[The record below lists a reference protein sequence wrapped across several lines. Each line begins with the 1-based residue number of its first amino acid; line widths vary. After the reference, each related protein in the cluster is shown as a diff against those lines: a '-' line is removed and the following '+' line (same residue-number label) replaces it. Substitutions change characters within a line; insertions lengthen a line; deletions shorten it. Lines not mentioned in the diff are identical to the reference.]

1 MKTKLTQKQIRFQAL
16 LLFFITFFLVEL
28 CAVFLYQNQLKE
40 AKLKADYTA
49 QTTIGRVKSQLN
61 HYLAESNLMKHMI
74 EAGYTVNDEEFSVLS
89 SLMQDDQNVIKA
101 HELAKDGIV
110 TLIYPMSG
118 NEAALGLNMLE
129 HPARKQEARLA
140 KESGEYTIAGPFE
153 LQQGD
158 IGALLFDPIY
168 TTDANGDQTFWGFSI
183 LVLDWE
189 SFLNEIELDTLE
201 EAGYTYELWKIS
213 PATGEHVSIAHS
225 GNSRR
230 SDAIE
235 VLCTVPNDTWHFEIV
250 PKNGW
255 LSPLQVF
262 VSFALGL
269 ILSLLASIGFLQFQM
284 RRYKDEIHAA
294 ELEKAVQE
302 AQSANEAKTR
312 FLFNMSHDIRTP
324 MNAIIGFSDLLEKHI
339 DEKDRAVDY
348 IAKIKSSSSFLLSLI
363 NYVLE
368 MARIESGKAS
378 LKIELGS
385 YSELINSLNA
395 VFEPSL
401 KSKNLSYLCYNTVE
415 HDAILCDRTKI
426 REILLNIISNSIKY
440 TPEGGKISVKIEET
454 PAPRKGF
461 ASYRITVKDNGI
473 GMSKEYLPHIFEEF
487 TREHSSTESHITGTG
502 LGLPI
507 VKSLV
512 NLMGGTIDVESELGA
527 GTITTVCL
535 TFGLPTEEQLAADQH
550 MLVCEPRLFFF
561 LNLLCRGEDAR
572 IVFVFRQEVI
582 YDGRDLRGVVICRGL
597 DDQILRVQK
606 EVEHRS
612 RFVVSSRL
620 VPEVRFYAVICRK
633 IGGIERNRHSE
644 DENQSK
650 NPADNTSFP
659 RKADPGHAYADHHDD
674 EEENDAEDQSIRHG
688 IRVIGRYSQPRG
700 NRQHVHRHDRGPSE
714 GQHDTADQGK

>member
-28 CAVFLYQNQLKE
+28 CAGFLYQNQLKE

-255 LSPLQVF
+255 LSLLQVF
-262 VSFALGL
+262 VFFALGL

-512 NLMGGTIDVESELGA
+512 NLMGGTIDVESELGV

-535 TFGLPTEEQLAADQH
+535 TFGLPTEEQLAAHQH
-550 MLVCEPRLFFF
+550 KDEILGQSLQTLSEKRVLLAEDND
-561 LNLLCRGEDAR
+561 LNAEIVLTVLEENGIHAKHVKDGALCLKAVQNAPEDYYDVILMDIQMPNMNGYQAAEAIRALPGKRGEIP
-572 IVFVFRQEVI
+572 IVAMTANAFEEDRRKALESGMNAHIAKPVDVSVLLET
-582 YDGRDLRGVVICRGL
+582 L
-597 DDQILRVQK
+597 
-606 EVEHRS
+606 S
-612 RFVVSSRL
+612 RFS
-620 VPEVRFYAVICRK
+620 
-633 IGGIERNRHSE
+633 
-644 DENQSK
+644 
-650 NPADNTSFP
+650 
-659 RKADPGHAYADHHDD
+659 
-674 EEENDAEDQSIRHG
+674 
-688 IRVIGRYSQPRG
+688 
-700 NRQHVHRHDRGPSE
+700 
-714 GQHDTADQGK
+714 

>member
-16 LLFFITFFLVEL
+16 LLFFITFFLAEL

-74 EAGYTVNDEEFSVLS
+74 EAGYTVDDEEFSVLS

-140 KESGEYTIAGPFE
+140 KESGEYTIAGPCE

-168 TTDANGDQTFWGFSI
+168 TTDANGGQTFWGFSI

-230 SDAIE
+230 SDAME

-269 ILSLLASIGFLQFQM
+269 ILSLLTSIGFLQFQM
-284 RRYKDEIHAA
+284 RRYRDEIHAA

-385 YSELINSLNA
+385 YSELIHSLNA

-454 PAPRKGF
+454 PEPRKGF

-535 TFGLPTEEQLAADQH
+535 TFGLPTEEQFAAHQHKDEILGQSLQTLSEKRVLLAEDND
-550 MLVCEPRLFFF
+550 
-561 LNLLCRGEDAR
+561 LNAEIVLTVLEENGIHAEHVKDGALCLKAVQNAPEDYYDVILMDIQMPNMNGYQAAEAIRALPGKRGEIP
-572 IVFVFRQEVI
+572 IVAMTANAFEEDRRKALESGMNAHIAKPVDVSVLLET
-582 YDGRDLRGVVICRGL
+582 L
-597 DDQILRVQK
+597 
-606 EVEHRS
+606 S
-612 RFVVSSRL
+612 RFS
-620 VPEVRFYAVICRK
+620 
-633 IGGIERNRHSE
+633 
-644 DENQSK
+644 
-650 NPADNTSFP
+650 
-659 RKADPGHAYADHHDD
+659 
-674 EEENDAEDQSIRHG
+674 
-688 IRVIGRYSQPRG
+688 
-700 NRQHVHRHDRGPSE
+700 
-714 GQHDTADQGK
+714 

>member
-28 CAVFLYQNQLKE
+28 CAGFLYQNQLKE

-110 TLIYPMSG
+110 TLIYPMRG
-118 NEAALGLNMLE
+118 NEAALGLNTLE
-129 HPARKQEARLA
+129 NPARRQEATLA

-153 LQQGD
+153 LQQGG

-168 TTDANGDQTFWGFSI
+168 TTDDSGNKTFWGFSL

-189 SFLNEIELDTLE
+189 SFLDEIELNTLE
-201 EAGYTYELWKIS
+201 EAGYTYEIWKIS

-230 SDAIE
+230 SDAME

-255 LSPLQVF
+255 LSLLQVF
-262 VSFALGL
+262 VFFALGL

-401 KSKNLSYLCYNTVE
+401 KKQKSFLS
-415 HDAILCDRTKI
+415 
-426 REILLNIISNSIKY
+426 LLQ
-440 TPEGGKISVKIEET
+440 
-454 PAPRKGF
+454 
-461 ASYRITVKDNGI
+461 
-473 GMSKEYLPHIFEEF
+473 H
-487 TREHSSTESHITGTG
+487 
-502 LGLPI
+502 
-507 VKSLV
+507 
-512 NLMGGTIDVESELGA
+512 GGTRCHPLRPDKK
-527 GTITTVCL
+527 
-535 TFGLPTEEQLAADQH
+535 
-550 MLVCEPRLFFF
+550 
-561 LNLLCRGEDAR
+561 
-572 IVFVFRQEVI
+572 
-582 YDGRDLRGVVICRGL
+582 YGRFC
-597 DDQILRVQK
+597 
-606 EVEHRS
+606 
-612 RFVVSSRL
+612 
-620 VPEVRFYAVICRK
+620 
-633 IGGIERNRHSE
+633 
-644 DENQSK
+644 
-650 NPADNTSFP
+650 
-659 RKADPGHAYADHHDD
+659 
-674 EEENDAEDQSIRHG
+674 
-688 IRVIGRYSQPRG
+688 
-700 NRQHVHRHDRGPSE
+700 
-714 GQHDTADQGK
+714 

>member
-1 MKTKLTQKQIRFQAL
+1 METKPHSDLT
-16 LLFFITFFLVEL
+16 
-28 CAVFLYQNQLKE
+28 C
-40 AKLKADYTA
+40 
-49 QTTIGRVKSQLN
+49 
-61 HYLAESNLMKHMI
+61 
-74 EAGYTVNDEEFSVLS
+74 S
-89 SLMQDDQNVIKA
+89 SIL
-101 HELAKDGIV
+101 
-110 TLIYPMSG
+110 PG
-118 NEAALGLNMLE
+118 N
-129 HPARKQEARLA
+129 
-140 KESGEYTIAGPFE
+140 TIAGPFE

-230 SDAIE
+230 SDAME

-255 LSPLQVF
+255 LSLLQVF
-262 VSFALGL
+262 VFFALGL

-284 RRYKDEIHAA
+284 RRYRDEVHAA

-527 GTITTVCL
+527 GTITTICL
-535 TFGLPTEEQLAADQH
+535 TFELPTEEQLAAHQH
-550 MLVCEPRLFFF
+550 KDEILEQSLQTLSEKRVLLAEDND
-561 LNLLCRGEDAR
+561 LNAEIVLTVLEENGIHAEHVKDGALCLKAVQNAPEDYYDVILMDIQMPNMNGYQAAEAIRALPGKRGEIP
-572 IVFVFRQEVI
+572 IVAMTANAFEEDRRKALESGMNAHIAKPVDVSVLLET
-582 YDGRDLRGVVICRGL
+582 L
-597 DDQILRVQK
+597 
-606 EVEHRS
+606 S
-612 RFVVSSRL
+612 RFS
-620 VPEVRFYAVICRK
+620 
-633 IGGIERNRHSE
+633 
-644 DENQSK
+644 
-650 NPADNTSFP
+650 
-659 RKADPGHAYADHHDD
+659 
-674 EEENDAEDQSIRHG
+674 
-688 IRVIGRYSQPRG
+688 
-700 NRQHVHRHDRGPSE
+700 
-714 GQHDTADQGK
+714 

>member
-1 MKTKLTQKQIRFQAL
+1 MKTKLMQKQIRFQAL
-16 LLFFITFFLVEL
+16 LLFFITFFLAEL

-74 EAGYTVNDEEFSVLS
+74 EAGYTVDDEEFSVLS

-230 SDAIE
+230 SDAME

-269 ILSLLASIGFLQFQM
+269 ILSLLTSIGFLQFQM
-284 RRYKDEIHAA
+284 RRYRDEVHAA

-385 YSELINSLNA
+385 YSELIHSLNA

-401 KSKNLSYLCYNTVE
+401 KSKKLSYLCYNTVE

-440 TPEGGKISVKIEET
+440 TPEGGKISVKSKRHRNQGRALPPT
-454 PAPRKGF
+454 
-461 ASYRITVKDNGI
+461 AS
-473 GMSKEYLPHIFEEF
+473 P
-487 TREHSSTESHITGTG
+487 
-502 LGLPI
+502 
-507 VKSLV
+507 
-512 NLMGGTIDVESELGA
+512 
-527 GTITTVCL
+527 
-535 TFGLPTEEQLAADQH
+535 
-550 MLVCEPRLFFF
+550 
-561 LNLLCRGEDAR
+561 
-572 IVFVFRQEVI
+572 
-582 YDGRDLRGVVICRGL
+582 
-597 DDQILRVQK
+597 
-606 EVEHRS
+606 
-612 RFVVSSRL
+612 
-620 VPEVRFYAVICRK
+620 
-633 IGGIERNRHSE
+633 
-644 DENQSK
+644 
-650 NPADNTSFP
+650 
-659 RKADPGHAYADHHDD
+659 
-674 EEENDAEDQSIRHG
+674 
-688 IRVIGRYSQPRG
+688 
-700 NRQHVHRHDRGPSE
+700 
-714 GQHDTADQGK
+714 

>member
-1 MKTKLTQKQIRFQAL
+1 MKTKLMQKQIRFQAL

-74 EAGYTVNDEEFSVLS
+74 EAGYTVDDEEFSVLS

-101 HELAKDGIV
+101 HELAKDGII
-110 TLIYPMSG
+110 TQIYPMSG

-140 KESGEYTIAGPFE
+140 KKSGEYTVAGPFE
-153 LQQGD
+153 LQQGG

-201 EAGYTYELWKIS
+201 KAGYIYEIWKIS

-230 SDAIE
+230 SDAME

-255 LSPLQVF
+255 LSPLQFF

-269 ILSLLASIGFLQFQM
+269 ILSLLTSIGFLQFRM

-363 NYVLE
+363 NSVLE

-385 YSELINSLNA
+385 YSGLINSLDA

-454 PAPRKGF
+454 PPPRKGF

-487 TREHSSTESHITGTG
+487 TREHSSTENHITGTG

-535 TFGLPTEEQLAADQH
+535 TFELPTEEQLAAHQH
-550 MLVCEPRLFFF
+550 KDEILEQSLQTLSEKRVLLAEDND
-561 LNLLCRGEDAR
+561 LNAEIALTVLEENGIHAEHVKDGALCLKAVQNAPEDYYDVILMDIQMPNMNGYQAAEAIRALPGKRGEIP
-572 IVFVFRQEVI
+572 IVAMTANAFEEDRRKALESGMNAHIAKPVDVSVLLET
-582 YDGRDLRGVVICRGL
+582 L
-597 DDQILRVQK
+597 
-606 EVEHRS
+606 S
-612 RFVVSSRL
+612 RFS
-620 VPEVRFYAVICRK
+620 
-633 IGGIERNRHSE
+633 
-644 DENQSK
+644 
-650 NPADNTSFP
+650 
-659 RKADPGHAYADHHDD
+659 
-674 EEENDAEDQSIRHG
+674 
-688 IRVIGRYSQPRG
+688 
-700 NRQHVHRHDRGPSE
+700 
-714 GQHDTADQGK
+714 

>member
-1 MKTKLTQKQIRFQAL
+1 MKTKLMQKQIRFQAL
-16 LLFFITFFLVEL
+16 LLFFITFFLAEL

-74 EAGYTVNDEEFSVLS
+74 EAGYTVDDEEFSVLS

-230 SDAIE
+230 SDAME

-269 ILSLLASIGFLQFQM
+269 ILSLLTSIGFLQFQM
-284 RRYKDEIHAA
+284 RRYKDEVHAA

-385 YSELINSLNA
+385 YSELIHSLNA

-401 KSKNLSYLCYNTVE
+401 KSKKLSYLCYNTVE

-454 PAPRKGF
+454 PEPRKGF

-512 NLMGGTIDVESELGA
+512 NLMGGTIDVESELGV

-535 TFGLPTEEQLAADQH
+535 TFGLPTEEQLAAHQSPGGPLQQAPAAPILEEKQKEKEKTSDSI
-550 MLVCEPRLFFF
+550 LGKRVLLAEDND
-561 LNLLCRGEDAR
+561 LNAEIVLTVLEENGIHAKHVKDGALCLKAVQNAPEDYYDVILMDIQMPNMNGYQAAEAIRALPGKRGEIP
-572 IVFVFRQEVI
+572 IVAMTANTFEEDRRKALESGMNAHIAKPVDVSVLLET
-582 YDGRDLRGVVICRGL
+582 L
-597 DDQILRVQK
+597 
-606 EVEHRS
+606 S
-612 RFVVSSRL
+612 RFS
-620 VPEVRFYAVICRK
+620 
-633 IGGIERNRHSE
+633 
-644 DENQSK
+644 
-650 NPADNTSFP
+650 
-659 RKADPGHAYADHHDD
+659 
-674 EEENDAEDQSIRHG
+674 
-688 IRVIGRYSQPRG
+688 
-700 NRQHVHRHDRGPSE
+700 
-714 GQHDTADQGK
+714 

>member
-74 EAGYTVNDEEFSVLS
+74 EAGYTVDDEEFSVLS

-140 KESGEYTIAGPFE
+140 KESSEYTIAGPFE

-269 ILSLLASIGFLQFQM
+269 ILSLLTSIGFLQFQM

-440 TPEGGKISVKIEET
+440 TPEGGKIFVKIEET

-527 GTITTVCL
+527 GTITTICL
-535 TFGLPTEEQLAADQH
+535 TFELPTEEQLAAHQH
-550 MLVCEPRLFFF
+550 KDEILEQSLQTLSEKRVLLAEDND
-561 LNLLCRGEDAR
+561 LNAEIVLTVLEENGIHAEHVKDGALCLKAVQNAPEDYYNVILMDIQMPNMNGYQAAEAIRALPGKRGEIP
-572 IVFVFRQEVI
+572 IVAMTANAFEEDRRKALESGMNAHIAKPVDVSVLLET
-582 YDGRDLRGVVICRGL
+582 L
-597 DDQILRVQK
+597 
-606 EVEHRS
+606 S
-612 RFVVSSRL
+612 RFS
-620 VPEVRFYAVICRK
+620 
-633 IGGIERNRHSE
+633 
-644 DENQSK
+644 
-650 NPADNTSFP
+650 
-659 RKADPGHAYADHHDD
+659 
-674 EEENDAEDQSIRHG
+674 
-688 IRVIGRYSQPRG
+688 
-700 NRQHVHRHDRGPSE
+700 
-714 GQHDTADQGK
+714 

>member
-1 MKTKLTQKQIRFQAL
+1 MKTKLMQKQIRFQAL

-74 EAGYTVNDEEFSVLS
+74 EAGYTVDDEEFSVLS

-101 HELAKDGIV
+101 HELAKDGII
-110 TLIYPMSG
+110 TQIYPMSG

-140 KESGEYTIAGPFE
+140 KENGEYTVAGPFE
-153 LQQGD
+153 LQQGG

-201 EAGYTYELWKIS
+201 KAGYIYEIWKIS

-230 SDAIE
+230 SDAME

-255 LSPLQVF
+255 LSPLQFF

-269 ILSLLASIGFLQFQM
+269 ILSLLTSIGFLQFRM

-363 NYVLE
+363 NSVLE

-385 YSELINSLNA
+385 YSGLINSLDA

-454 PAPRKGF
+454 PPPRKGF

-487 TREHSSTESHITGTG
+487 TREHSSTENHITGTG

-535 TFGLPTEEQLAADQH
+535 TFELPTEEQLAAHQH
-550 MLVCEPRLFFF
+550 KDEILEQSLKTLSEKRVLLAEDND
-561 LNLLCRGEDAR
+561 LNAEIALTVLEENGIHAEHVKDGALCVKAVQNASEDYYDVILMDIQMPNMNGYQAAEAIRALPGKRGEIP
-572 IVFVFRQEVI
+572 IVAMTANAFEEDRRKALESGMNAHIAKPVDVSVLLET
-582 YDGRDLRGVVICRGL
+582 L
-597 DDQILRVQK
+597 
-606 EVEHRS
+606 S
-612 RFVVSSRL
+612 RFS
-620 VPEVRFYAVICRK
+620 
-633 IGGIERNRHSE
+633 
-644 DENQSK
+644 
-650 NPADNTSFP
+650 
-659 RKADPGHAYADHHDD
+659 
-674 EEENDAEDQSIRHG
+674 
-688 IRVIGRYSQPRG
+688 
-700 NRQHVHRHDRGPSE
+700 
-714 GQHDTADQGK
+714 

>member
-230 SDAIE
+230 SMPSKFSAPCRTTPGILKLYRKTAGSVRCRFLFPLHSDSSFPCLPLLVFCSSRCAAI
-235 VLCTVPNDTWHFEIV
+235 
-250 PKNGW
+250 
-255 LSPLQVF
+255 
-262 VSFALGL
+262 
-269 ILSLLASIGFLQFQM
+269 
-284 RRYKDEIHAA
+284 
-294 ELEKAVQE
+294 
-302 AQSANEAKTR
+302 KTR
-312 FLFNMSHDIRTP
+312 FTQQNWKKP
-324 MNAIIGFSDLLEKHI
+324 
-339 DEKDRAVDY
+339 Y
-348 IAKIKSSSSFLLSLI
+348 
-363 NYVLE
+363 
-368 MARIESGKAS
+368 
-378 LKIELGS
+378 
-385 YSELINSLNA
+385 
-395 VFEPSL
+395 
-401 KSKNLSYLCYNTVE
+401 
-415 HDAILCDRTKI
+415 
-426 REILLNIISNSIKY
+426 
-440 TPEGGKISVKIEET
+440 
-454 PAPRKGF
+454 RKR
-461 ASYRITVKDNGI
+461 S
-473 GMSKEYLPHIFEEF
+473 
-487 TREHSSTESHITGTG
+487 
-502 LGLPI
+502 
-507 VKSLV
+507 
-512 NLMGGTIDVESELGA
+512 
-527 GTITTVCL
+527 
-535 TFGLPTEEQLAADQH
+535 LPTKQKH
-550 MLVCEPRLFFF
+550 
-561 LNLLCRGEDAR
+561 
-572 IVFVFRQEVI
+572 VF
-582 YDGRDLRGVVICRGL
+582 C
-597 DDQILRVQK
+597 
-606 EVEHRS
+606 S
-612 RFVVSSRL
+612 
-620 VPEVRFYAVICRK
+620 
-633 IGGIERNRHSE
+633 
-644 DENQSK
+644 
-650 NPADNTSFP
+650 T
-659 RKADPGHAYADHHDD
+659 
-674 EEENDAEDQSIRHG
+674 
-688 IRVIGRYSQPRG
+688 
-700 NRQHVHRHDRGPSE
+700 
-714 GQHDTADQGK
+714 

>member
-269 ILSLLASIGFLQFQM
+269 ILSLLTSIGFLQFQM

-339 DEKDRAVDY
+339 DEKDRAVANIRY
-348 IAKIKSSSSFLLSLI
+348 
-363 NYVLE
+363 
-368 MARIESGKAS
+368 RI
-378 LKIELGS
+378 
-385 YSELINSLNA
+385 
-395 VFEPSL
+395 V
-401 KSKNLSYLCYNTVE
+401 
-415 HDAILCDRTKI
+415 CDRTKI
-426 REILLNIISNSIKY
+426 TSFEILILQFGQ
-440 TPEGGKISVKIEET
+440 TLHHPFGVK
-454 PAPRKGF
+454 P
-461 ASYRITVKDNGI
+461 Y
-473 GMSKEYLPHIFEEF
+473 H
-487 TREHSSTESHITGTG
+487 H
-502 LGLPI
+502 
-507 VKSLV
+507 
-512 NLMGGTIDVESELGA
+512 
-527 GTITTVCL
+527 
-535 TFGLPTEEQLAADQH
+535 
-550 MLVCEPRLFFF
+550 
-561 LNLLCRGEDAR
+561 
-572 IVFVFRQEVI
+572 
-582 YDGRDLRGVVICRGL
+582 
-597 DDQILRVQK
+597 
-606 EVEHRS
+606 HRS
-612 RFVVSSRL
+612 FLHRLGTLVSFTYIQSLKIKNRRLLADGSAIRDYRFGINL
-620 VPEVRFYAVICRK
+620 QFIIIAKTHRF
-633 IGGIERNRHSE
+633 H
-644 DENQSK
+644 
-650 NPADNTSFP
+650 
-659 RKADPGHAYADHHDD
+659 
-674 EEENDAEDQSIRHG
+674 
-688 IRVIGRYSQPRG
+688 
-700 NRQHVHRHDRGPSE
+700 
-714 GQHDTADQGK
+714 

>member
-16 LLFFITFFLVEL
+16 LLFFITFFLAEL

-74 EAGYTVNDEEFSVLS
+74 EAGYTVDDEEFSVLS

-230 SDAIE
+230 SDAME

-284 RRYKDEIHAA
+284 RRYKDEVHAA

-368 MARIESGKAS
+368 MARIESGKAP

-401 KSKNLSYLCYNTVE
+401 KSKKLSYLCCNTVE

-440 TPEGGKISVKIEET
+440 TPEGGKISVKIEEK
-454 PAPRKGF
+454 PEPRKGF

-512 NLMGGTIDVESELGA
+512 NLMGGTIDVESELGV

-535 TFGLPTEEQLAADQH
+535 TFGLPTEEQLAAHQH
-550 MLVCEPRLFFF
+550 KDEILGQSLQTLSEKRVLLAEDND
-561 LNLLCRGEDAR
+561 LNAEIVLTVLEENGIHAKHVKDGALCLKAVQNAPEDYYDVILMDIQMPNMNGYQAAEAIRALPGKRGEIP
-572 IVFVFRQEVI
+572 IVAMTANAFEEDRRKALESGMNAHIAKPVDVSVLLET
-582 YDGRDLRGVVICRGL
+582 L
-597 DDQILRVQK
+597 
-606 EVEHRS
+606 S
-612 RFVVSSRL
+612 RFS
-620 VPEVRFYAVICRK
+620 
-633 IGGIERNRHSE
+633 
-644 DENQSK
+644 
-650 NPADNTSFP
+650 
-659 RKADPGHAYADHHDD
+659 
-674 EEENDAEDQSIRHG
+674 
-688 IRVIGRYSQPRG
+688 
-700 NRQHVHRHDRGPSE
+700 
-714 GQHDTADQGK
+714 